1 MLNIE
6 EINKTILDLEQ
17 HDTTY
22 AVCEKL
28 SWLYIVRDH
37 ITGQQAKQSVP
48 VSLSGDSEFIAAV
61 NGMDSTKAWEII
73 DELMDALK
81 LTNERVYNGVMRR
94 LHASKGY

>member
-37 ITGQQAKQSVP
+37 LTNQQQKQPVPLSV
-48 VSLSGDSEFIAAV
+48 SGDSEFLQAVDGKESTAAWLV
-61 NGMDSTKAWEII
+61 I
-73 DELMDALK
+73 DDLMDTLK
-81 LTNERVYNGVMRR
+81 IVNPRVYESVLRKIR
-94 LHASKGY
+94 EL

>member
-37 ITGQQAKQSVP
+37 LTGQQQKQPVPLSV
-48 VSLSGDSEFIAAV
+48 SGDSEFLLALDGKESAEAWSI
-61 NGMDSTKAWEII
+61 MD
-73 DELMDALK
+73 DLMDTLK
-81 LTNERVYNGVMRR
+81 IVNPRVYESVLRKIR
-94 LHASKGY
+94 EL

>member
-37 ITGQQAKQSVP
+37 LTGQQQKQPVPLSV
-48 VSLSGDSEFIAAV
+48 SGDSEFLAAV
-61 NGMDSTKAWEII
+61 NGKESTAAWVIMD
-73 DELMDALK
+73 DLMDTLK
-81 LTNERVYNGVMRR
+81 IVNPRVYESVLRKIKE
-94 LHASKGY
+94 L

>member
-37 ITGQQAKQSVP
+37 LTGQQQKQPVPLSV
-48 VSLSGDSEFIAAV
+48 SGDSEFLQAV
-61 NGMDSTKAWEII
+61 DGKESTSVWSVMD
-73 DELMDALK
+73 DLMDTLK
-81 LTNERVYNGVMRR
+81 IVNPRVYESVLRKIR
-94 LHASKGY
+94 EL

>member
-37 ITGQQAKQSVP
+37 LTGQQQKQPVPLSV
-48 VSLSGDSEFIAAV
+48 SGDSEFLQTV
-61 NGMDSTKAWEII
+61 DGKESTSVWSVMD
-73 DELMDALK
+73 DLMDTLK
-81 LTNERVYNGVMRR
+81 IVNPRVYESVMRKIKE
-94 LHASKGY
+94 L

>member
-1 MLNIE
+1 MPGTKCCFLCWHGN
-6 EINKTILDLEQ
+6 
-17 HDTTY
+17 
-22 AVCEKL
+22 V
-28 SWLYIVRDH
+28 
-37 ITGQQAKQSVP
+37 TGNS
-48 VSLSGDSEFIAAV
+48 

>member
-37 ITGQQAKQSVP
+37 LTNQQQKHPVPLSV
-48 VSLSGDSEFIAAV
+48 SGDSEFLQSVDGKESTAAWSI
-61 NGMDSTKAWEII
+61 MD
-73 DELMDALK
+73 DLMDTLK
-81 LTNERVYNGVMRR
+81 IVNPRVYESVLRKIKE
-94 LHASKGY
+94 L